1 MTPAPCSASTAQP
14 AFCPCALRGSHDRLQ
29 PANVHTDGSHP
40 DHSSWHG
47 QRCNPTMPL
56 IQIEQDDPKL
66 IAQVHAQIEKMVERV
81 RKMPNTVIVTVA
93 EEFVLGYLWKPE

>member
-1 MTPAPCSASTAQP
+1 
-14 AFCPCALRGSHDRLQ
+14 
-29 PANVHTDGSHP
+29 
-40 DHSSWHG
+40 
-47 QRCNPTMPL
+47 MPL

-66 IAQVHAQIEKMVERV
+66 IAQVHAQIEEMVERV

>member
-1 MTPAPCSASTAQP
+1 
-14 AFCPCALRGSHDRLQ
+14 
-29 PANVHTDGSHP
+29 
-40 DHSSWHG
+40 
-47 QRCNPTMPL
+47 MPV

-93 EEFVLGYLWKPE
+93 EEFVLGYLAALYQQDLLSDGQWRRLVDEVRAALKGGRGTSNAPYVQ